1 MLLKEKSYNTFS
13 LIIVIHQSNWTP
25 LIWAAHSG
33 QTGIVR
39 LLLAAGADV
48 EVKDIV
54 SIRMLM
60 CTCMCVFPLL
70 SYCIINEDNHY
81 IILQDIYQEYDD
93 VIINNDATIFVFV
106 LTIKRFV
113 LILFFLYLKTSITN
127 ISLFFFCLFLFF
139 SYSPLYESPL
149 A

>member
-1 MLLKEKSYNTFS
+1 M
-13 LIIVIHQSNWTP
+13 IRQSNWTP
-25 LIWAAHSG
+25 LIWAAHCG

-54 SIRMLM
+54 SLRMLM
-60 CTCMCVFPLL
+60 CTCVCVFSLL

-93 VIINNDATIFVFV
+93 VIINNDATIYVFVFDDKAFC
-106 LTIKRFV
+106 IYF
-113 LILFFLYLKTSITN
+113 IF
-127 ISLFFFCLFLFF
+127 SLL
-139 SYSPLYESPL
+139 ED
-149 A
+149 

>member
-25 LIWAAHSG
+25 LIWAAHCG

-54 SIRMLM
+54 SLRMLM
-60 CTCMCVFPLL
+60 CTCVCVFSLL

-81 IILQDIYQEYDD
+81 IILEY
-93 VIINNDATIFVFV
+93 
-106 LTIKRFV
+106 
-113 LILFFLYLKTSITN
+113 
-127 ISLFFFCLFLFF
+127 ISRI
-139 SYSPLYESPL
+139 
-149 A
+149 